1 MNIATTVQPRLGV
14 ALQLDPKTVLRAGSG
29 EFATRMGLL
38 DNIFP
43 GGNPPFQP
51 FVTVAA
57 VAGNFT
63 SMVDN
68 PGVALNPTGAPPLTV
83 TSLVKNLN
91 APIRWNWNVSIQRE
105 LPLNSTFTL
114 AYVGGR
120 GYHNWRVF
128 DINQP
133 IAGAL
138 QANPGKNVNA
148 LRPYLG
154 FAAIQQ
160 EQSNGCQAITQ
171 CKFHG
176 TATAPI
182 ASCSASAT
190 HGRRAWTTVRT
201 IATSFPT
208 RTTPLTSRGRRSTTL
223 AIWWS

>member
-1 MNIATTVQPRLGV
+1 MPLFAPHLNKGYVNIATTVQPRLGI
-14 ALQLDPKTVLRAGSG
+14 ALQLDPKTVLRAGAG

-57 VAGNFT
+57 VAGSFA

-68 PGVALNPTGAPPLTV
+68 PGVALNPTVAPPLTV
-83 TSLVKNLN
+83 TSLVNNLKS
-91 APIRWNWNVSIQRE
+91 PIRWNWNVSFQRE

-133 IAGAL
+133 TAGAIAGEPWQERELPAPVSWASL
-138 QANPGKNVNA
+138 LFSRSKATAVQAT
-148 LRPYLG
+148 
-154 FAAIQQ
+154 
-160 EQSNGCQAITQ
+160 TQ
-171 CKFHG
+171 CKSVG
-176 TATAPI
+176 TVTLPI
-182 ASCSASAT
+182 TSCSASAT
-190 HGRRAWTTVRT
+190 HGRGAWTTVRT

-208 RTTPLTSRGRRSTTL
+208 HTT
-223 AIWWS
+223 